1 MTSKV
6 RIYTKFGRNF
16 IYGSIRHYNIYIYIC
31 IHPKRIMRWCG
42 VCLWTRSEIGEGVS
56 RLVFVSAQT
65 APEDEF
71 VRGNQRNGRVSQA
84 RR

>member
-16 IYGSIRHYNIYIYIC
+16 IYGSICHYNIY

-42 VCLWTRSEIGEGVS
+42 VCLWMRSGIGEGVS